1 MTSSREINENKIK
14 KIIKKFFSLI
24 GYKIT
29 KINSFNDR
37 YFDFIAESSE
47 EENKDL
53 KNAAKLALTSKSN
66 LWSIV
71 QSLKYI
77 SNKKI
82 EGDIVECGVF
92 KGGSLALITK
102 YSKKLSIKSKII
114 GFDTFEDGFDNVQL
128 TEYDIDIKGQKVKFS
143 NDGLSKEFYPT
154 TDIVRKNIEDFL
166 KTKIEDVVLIKGD
179 VHKTLKNT
187 KNIPEKISFLRL
199 DTDLYS
205 TTKLQLE
212 ILFPKLVSGG
222 ILHIDDYG
230 FLPGVRKA
238 VDNYFKN
245 SNIWLHRVDLTARLL
260 IKE

>member
-29 KINSFNDR
+29 KINNFNDR

-53 KNAAKLALTSKSN
+53 KNAKKLALASESN
-66 LWSIV
+66 LWSII

-77 SNKKI
+77 SKNKI
-82 EGDIVECGVF
+82 DGDIVECGVF

-102 YSKKLSIKSKII
+102 YSKKLSLKSKII
-114 GFDTFEDGFDNVQL
+114 GFDTFEDGFTNIKL
-128 TEYDIDIKGQKVKFS
+128 TEHDINIKGQKLKFS
-143 NDGLSKEFYPT
+143 NDGLVKEFYPT
-154 TDIVRKNIEDFL
+154 IDIVKKNIKDFL
-166 KTKIEDVVLIKGD
+166 KTNIENVVLIKGD
-179 VHKTLKNT
+179 VHKTLNDFR
-187 KNIPEKISFLRL
+187 NIPEKISFLRL

-222 ILHIDDYG
+222 VLHIDDYG
-230 FLPGVRKA
+230 FFPGVRKA
-238 VDNYFKN
+238 VDDYFKS
-245 SNIWLHRVDLTARLL
+245 SNIWLHRVDLTCRLL